1 MKKVLILG
9 ITGTFGKHVA
19 QALEGKGWKIKAM
32 VRDVTK
38 LSAEFE
44 NVEVVQGD
52 ASNYDDVKQAAKG
65 VTMLVYGVN
74 PANYDWENKA
84 LPWLDVSARV
94 AEEQGLTIVFPGNIY
109 NYNPDNHSLVHELS
123 QQSPVSGRGEIRQHM
138 EFRLQRA
145 AEHGAKV
152 LILRM
157 GDFIA
162 AKPSQS
168 WLPRLLSEKK
178 KKVILSSPG
187 PKDIKH
193 AWAYVPDAAAMVALL
208 VEKIDKLP
216 AFSVFHFKGYSLS
229 LQDMAD
235 IIAEQTGKPV
245 KVKPMPWWFLSLLRP
260 FLTAIQGVFEMRYLW
275 QKELLLDDN
284 KLRRTI
290 GDVPY
295 TEVGQALVNSGL
307 IMPKT

>member
-1 MKKVLILG
+1 MKKALILG
-9 ITGTFGKHVA
+9 ITGAFGKHVA
-19 QALEGKGWKIKAM
+19 QALEGKGWQIKAM

-38 LSAEFE
+38 LSTQFE

-52 ASNYDDVKQAAKG
+52 ASNYNDVKQVAKG

-84 LPWLDVSARV
+84 LPWLDVSVRV

-109 NYNPDNHSLVHELS
+109 NYNPDNHSLIHELS
-123 QQSPVSGRGEIRQHM
+123 KQSPISSRGEIRLYM

-145 AEHGAKV
+145 AENGAKV

-168 WLPRLLSEKK
+168 WLPRILNEKK
-178 KKVILSSPG
+178 DKIRLDAPG
-187 PKDIKH
+187 PQHIKH
-193 AWAYVPDAAAMVALL
+193 AWAYVPDAAGTVALL

-229 LQDMAD
+229 LQDMAYV
-235 IIAEQTGKPV
+235 IAEQTGKPV
-245 KVKPMPWWFLSLLRP
+245 EVKPMTWWFLSLLRP

-275 QKELLLDDN
+275 QKELLLDDS

-290 GDVPY
+290 ADVPH
-295 TEVGQALVNSGL
+295 TEVGEALVNSGL
-307 IMPKT
+307 IMPK